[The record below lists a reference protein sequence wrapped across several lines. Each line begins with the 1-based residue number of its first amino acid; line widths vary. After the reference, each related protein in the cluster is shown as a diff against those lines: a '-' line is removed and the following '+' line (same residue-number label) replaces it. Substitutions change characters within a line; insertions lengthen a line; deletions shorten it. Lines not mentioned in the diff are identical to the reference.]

1 MTRGLWA
8 VAMGV
13 LGVAL
18 ATVLF
23 RLVNAPSAVFVLL
36 LIWSVGLVA
45 GLVALVADV
54 SPGTGAAGGLVAAL
68 LVAAVLALTI
78 AAAPLAPGAMRPG
91 LRDLLWTPLLALVAV
106 LALCALSGWS
116 GARAGL
122 FLARRRKA

>member
-45 GLVALVADV
+45 
-54 SPGTGAAGGLVAAL
+54 AL

-78 AAAPLAPGAMRPG
+78 AAAPLAPGATRPG

-122 FLARRRKA
+122 FRARRRKA

>member
-54 SPGTGAAGGLVAAL
+54 SPGTGAAGGLVAA
-68 LVAAVLALTI
+68 VLALTI
-78 AAAPLAPGAMRPG
+78 AAAPLAPGATRPG